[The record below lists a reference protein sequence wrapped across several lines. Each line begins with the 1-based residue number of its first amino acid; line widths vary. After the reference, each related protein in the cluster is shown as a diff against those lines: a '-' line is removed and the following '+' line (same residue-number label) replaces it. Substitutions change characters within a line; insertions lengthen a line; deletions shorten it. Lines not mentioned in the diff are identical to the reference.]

1 MFMLAAVLLAA
12 NPQLSGWV
20 VFWNDR
26 SLESFAK
33 NAKHISEV
41 MPEWIKVT
49 TDGQAQ
55 RRFADDA
62 KSVAFLKTAAVN
74 HIAVFG
80 MTSNFGNDDFDPKR
94 MSAFLSDPAKRDL
107 HIEQLAGIAAKD
119 KLAGIDLDYESLA
132 AADRDLF
139 SDFVERLATRLH
151 RDRRKLSVTVH
162 AKDSEP
168 GDWEGAVA
176 QDWAR
181 LGAAADVMRVMT
193 YDQHWSTSE
202 AGPIAEDAW
211 VERVMQFAI
220 SKVPAQKLEMG
231 VAAYGYDWSKKPAES
246 LTWESF
252 AGQEPTVDPA
262 SGELVADQVRFSGA
276 EAFGRKQR
284 MAKLLGLRG
293 LALWY
298 FGSEQ
303 PTLWPKR

>member
-1 MFMLAAVLLAA
+1 MSLVTALLLVA

-33 NAKHISEV
+33 NARQIAEV

-49 TDGQAQ
+49 ADGQAV
-55 RRFADDA
+55 RRFKDDP
-62 KSVAFLKTAAVN
+62 KSIAFLQTAAKN
-74 HIAVFG
+74 HIAVYG
-80 MTSNFGNDDFDPKR
+80 MTSNFGDDDFDPKR
-94 MSAFLSDPAKRDL
+94 MTVFLTDPIKRDR

-132 AADRDLF
+132 AGDRDPF
-139 SDFVERLATRLH
+139 SEFVERLAARLH
-151 RDRRKLSVTVH
+151 RDKRKLSVTVH

-168 GDWEGAVA
+168 GNWDGAIA

-181 LGAAADVMRVMT
+181 LGKAADIMRVMT

-202 AGPIAEDAW
+202 AGPIAADEWAKQ
-211 VERVMQFAI
+211 VMRFAV
-220 SKVPAQKLEMG
+220 SVVPARKLEMG
-231 VAAYGYDWSKKPAES
+231 VAAYGYDWSKKPAAS
-246 LTWESF
+246 LTWDDF
-252 AGQEPTVDPA
+252 APKVGVEDPE
-262 SGELVADQVRFSGA
+262 SGEIVIDQTRFSGA
-276 EAFGRKQR
+276 SAFARKQEI
-284 MAKLLGLRG
+284 AKSLGLRG

-303 PTLWPKR
+303 PTLWSKR